1 MLHPPTP
8 PYIFFDIFL
17 FFRAKIQTMSG
28 EGEKDVPQNTQ
39 DLTVFV
45 QNLLQQMVI
54 AVYYRRVACCAVF
67 ILFHLCLGSCFG

>member
-1 MLHPPTP
+1 
-8 PYIFFDIFL
+8 
-17 FFRAKIQTMSG
+17 MSG
-28 EGEKDVPQNTQ
+28 EEKDVPQNTQ

-67 ILFHLCLGSCFG
+67 ILFHLCLDSYFG